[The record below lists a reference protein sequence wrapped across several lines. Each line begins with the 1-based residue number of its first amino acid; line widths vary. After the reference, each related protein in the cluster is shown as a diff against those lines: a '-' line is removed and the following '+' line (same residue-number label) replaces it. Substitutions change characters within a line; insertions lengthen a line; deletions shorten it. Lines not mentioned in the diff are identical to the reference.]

1 MPMTVAEQMQQIRL
15 DPELLATIEEWQKSL
30 NGDLTMI
37 LIGRNVSNQL
47 RLLLDGPD
55 LITEILTD

>member
-30 NGDLTMI
+30 NGDLTII